1 VLIRI
6 AHGKTGARNGIGTFG
21 ALRAMEI
28 LSEISPDA
36 GAEDKLFTTPHRHGM
51 ARLLERAELRK
62 DSKGR
67 LRNAKTLRH
76 TSLMF
81 RFLYEPDIRPHE
93 LATIAGTSSTILEQY
108 YLKHITAQMVQDRLT
123 KKALAEL

>member
-1 VLIRI
+1 VFKC
-6 AHGKTGARNGIGTFG
+6 GKDVQAFRLGDGRQFKGKRLGVA
-21 ALRAMEI
+21 
-28 LSEISPDA
+28 
-36 GAEDKLFTTPHRHGM
+36 K
-51 ARLLERAELRK
+51 LLEAAKLRT

-81 RFLYEPDIRPHE
+81 RFLYESEIRPHE
-93 LATIAGTSSTILEQY
+93 LATIAGTSSTVLEQY
-108 YLKHITAQMVQDRLT
+108 YLRHITAQLVQDRLT